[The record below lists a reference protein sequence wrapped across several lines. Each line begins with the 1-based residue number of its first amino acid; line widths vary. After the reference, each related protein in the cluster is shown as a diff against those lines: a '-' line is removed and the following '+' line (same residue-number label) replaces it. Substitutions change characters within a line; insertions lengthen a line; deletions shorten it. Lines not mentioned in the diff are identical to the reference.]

1 MFAFS
6 RFLLYFTEVARR
18 GSFRKASEALHVSA
32 SSIDRQILRVEQELA
47 MPLFERHPTGLR
59 LTAAGELLLHAANNW
74 KKDFTRVCEQ
84 LDDLR
89 GCGGGMCASPPSMP
103 LTGISFRRCSRC
115 INVIPTSLLR
125 GTINNMHPAGADLR
139 RGGFRHHAQSPDLS

>member
-6 RFLLYFTEVARR
+6 RFLLYFTEVARQ

-32 SSIDRQILRVEQELA
+32 SSIDRQILRVENELA

-89 GCGGGMCASPPSMP
+89 G
-103 LTGISFRRCSRC
+103 
-115 INVIPTSLLR
+115 
-125 GTINNMHPAGADLR
+125 LR
-139 RGGFRHHAQSPDLS
+139 RGLARTATDDGSEPRCYTAMMKEVDIP

>member
-6 RFLLYFTEVARR
+6 RFLLYFTEVARQ

-89 GCGGGMCASPPSMP
+89 G
-103 LTGISFRRCSRC
+103 
-115 INVIPTSLLR
+115 
-125 GTINNMHPAGADLR
+125 LR
-139 RGGFRHHAQSPDLS
+139 RGHVRRQQEPRRPPGRSGGDQADLADAGVGQAGVSRRASLFLFDGTTKAGPV

>member
-6 RFLLYFTEVARR
+6 RFLLYFTEVARQ

-32 SSIDRQILRVEQELA
+32 SSIDRQILRVEQELG

-89 GCGGGMCASPPSMP
+89 GLRRGMCASPPSMP
-103 LTGISFRRCSRC
+103 LTGISFRRCSKRC
-115 INVIPTSLLR
+115 INIIPTSLL
-125 GTINNMHPAGADLR
+125 H
-139 RGGFRHHAQSPDLS
+139 

>member
-6 RFLLYFTEVARR
+6 RFLLYFTEVARQ

-59 LTAAGELLLHAANNW
+59 LTA
-74 KKDFTRVCEQ
+74 
-84 LDDLR
+84 
-89 GCGGGMCASPPSMP
+89 
-103 LTGISFRRCSRC
+103 
-115 INVIPTSLLR
+115 
-125 GTINNMHPAGADLR
+125 R
-139 RGGFRHHAQSPDLS
+139 RGAAPARGQ

>member
-6 RFLLYFTEVARR
+6 RFLLYFTEVARQ
-18 GSFRKASEALHVSA
+18 GLFRKASEALHVSA

-74 KKDFTRVCEQ
+74 KGLYPGLRAAGRSARV
-84 LDDLR
+84 
-89 GCGGGMCASPPSMP
+89 A
-103 LTGISFRRCSRC
+103 
-115 INVIPTSLLR
+115 
-125 GTINNMHPAGADLR
+125 AGACAH
-139 RGGFRHHAQSPDLS
+139 RHHRCH